1 MLDAFIVHFARVG
14 LVRSFN
20 AKYITVTPANV
31 CFHVKSLARH
41 NINILSRKKN
51 LFPPS
56 FSCEEVNSFKMP
68 LNLLVL
74 FLFHLISKMPLYP
87 TCKWQFEQIPRSLL
101 CFLIFS
107 FIFPSVPFYTVQNHC
122 SPCLHYKTSYT
133 RRTRKND
140 FKAESLVSIYFISY
154 HQNK

>member
-56 FSCEEVNSFKMP
+56 FSCQEVNLFKMP

-74 FLFHLISKMPLYP
+74 FLFHLIPKRPLYS
-87 TCKWQFEQIPRSLL
+87 TLKRQFKHLL

-107 FIFPSVPFYTVQNHC
+107 FIFPSVPFYTVQNHY
-122 SPCLHYKTSYT
+122 SPWLHYKNSYT
-133 RRTRKND
+133 RRTRKNG